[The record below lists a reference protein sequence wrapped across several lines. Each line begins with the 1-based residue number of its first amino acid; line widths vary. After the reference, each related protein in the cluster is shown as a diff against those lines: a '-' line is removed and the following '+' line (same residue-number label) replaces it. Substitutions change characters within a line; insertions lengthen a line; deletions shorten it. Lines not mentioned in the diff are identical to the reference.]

1 MEKEDEF
8 LALSRARREELDNY
22 NIETAFFERIGDLK
36 LTEAHVSTSVCEETK
51 YIGELPF

>member
-36 LTEAHVSTSVCEETK
+36 LTETNVLTSVCEETK